1 MGLSSHLMLDTQRG
15 RDDAVVSVRGDVDLT
30 TFGAPSLSVESAL
43 RVACV
48 GVTVLV
54 LDLRGVDFIDTSGL
68 RLVISEQ
75 QRAEAGGYRFVV
87 VPGPGKVQRLF
98 EIAWFPGG
106 HPLFGDAPM
115 EPAGG

>member
-1 MGLSSHLMLDTQRG
+1 MLDTQRG

-30 TFGAPSLSVESAL
+30 TFGAVESAL

-98 EIAWFPGG
+98 EIAGFPGG